1 VQLRPVLR
9 LGFHLSPLLLLLL
22 LAGSAAAQTPDPVLA
37 GLKGVAVQVIL
48 LNDSEHKLGVDR
60 AALYK
65 AVTEVLRQYKVN
77 YLPLGAEYVSGEK
90 DPSEVMPSGYSL
102 LRFRVVAVTD
112 ERLPGYSAVVVEL
125 HLLEKV
131 RLSRDP
137 SKEVLASVYTGSNTI
152 LMRNGTPL
160 PVIADV
166 RDQAHDFATDFRA
179 SNPGGP
185 VAARRRG
192 FPGTRMNATSVR
204 RR

>member
-9 LGFHLSPLLLLLL
+9 PRFHLSSLLLLLL
-22 LAGSAAAQTPDPVLA
+22 LAGKASAQAPNPVLA
-37 GLKGVAVQVIL
+37 GLKGVVVQVVI
-48 LNDSEHKLGVDR
+48 LNDAERKLGVDR
-60 AALYK
+60 ATLYK
-65 AVTEVLRQYKVN
+65 AVTDTLRQYKVN

-90 DPSEVMPSGYSL
+90 DPLEVMPAGYSL

-152 LMRNGTPL
+152 LMRNGTARA
-160 PVIADV
+160 VTADV
-166 RDQAHDFATDFRA
+166 RDQARDFATDFKA
-179 SNPGGP
+179 SNPS
-185 VAARRRG
+185 AATARRRDSPASG
-192 FPGTRMNATSVR
+192 RALL
-204 RR
+204 